1 MQTRKHPAGVTRRTL
16 AAVPI
21 ALGCLVAAGCATWS
35 VDSVDADRRTVV
47 VNAGP
52 FFQPDS
58 AELLRPDERALDVAA
73 QGCSLVMDQYRIVAV
88 EVEQGTGRR
97 KRRVVGDARLP
108 LRAGGTPRGRTGETG
123 RPLRRVAQGPTVR
136 CCKK

>member
-21 ALGCLVAAGCATWS
+21 GLGCLVAAGCATWS

-73 QGCSLVMDQYRIVAV
+73 QGCSLVMDQYRIVLSRSSKAQDAESGAWWV
-88 EVEQGTGRR
+88 THVFRCEPVAPLADEPERPVDPYDELR
-97 KRRVVGDARLP
+97 K
-108 LRAGGTPRGRTGETG
+108 G
-123 RPLRRVAQGPTVR
+123 RP
-136 CCKK
+136 